1 MKITT
6 ESFAVYVYEDGLAHI
21 FPSTTSRYTFRA
33 DIFFAVEPEE
43 LKGFTTIDDI
53 LDSAERKDPAV
64 GRRLVVA
71 GQSAWRISTKII
83 LIEEGGSL

>member
-6 ESFAVYVYEDGLAHI
+6 ESFAVYVYTDGYVHI
-21 FPSTTSRYTFRA
+21 FPRTTPGYTFRA
-33 DIFFAVEPEE
+33 EIFFAVEPEE
-43 LKGFTTIDDI
+43 LKGFTTLDDL
-53 LDSAERKDPAV
+53 LDSVERKDPAV

-71 GQSAWRISTKII
+71 GQSDWRISTKII

>member
-6 ESFAVYVYEDGLAHI
+6 ESFAVYVYEDEVVHI
-21 FPSTTSRYTFRA
+21 FPRTAPRYTFRA
-33 DIFFAVEPEE
+33 EIFFAIEPKDLE
-43 LKGFTTIDDI
+43 GFTNIEDI
-53 LDSAERKDPAV
+53 LNSVERKDPAV

-71 GQSAWRISTKII
+71 GQSDWRISTKII